1 MTGWEAKDLE
11 SFIMDKSVPSRKSW
25 MAVQFDFA
33 GEGGAL
39 SSLGREGSCLWPAHI
54 FQSGIYA

>member
-33 GEGGAL
+33 GEGGRSEL
-39 SSLGREGSCLWPAHI
+39 PGQRG
-54 FQSGIYA
+54 